1 MAHGTTVDSSGGSRD
16 LRRIALIAGAVVVLW
31 LLYEARYAILLVYAS
46 VLLATGL
53 SPIVGFLQ
61 RHRLIPFVSWQPARW
76 VAALLVYIAIALIF
90 VAVLYAVVP
99 PMIQQT
105 QALLKHLPPMLDR
118 AQQVLIA
125 HGLES
130 QRLSIGQIV
139 RQTTTTDL
147 AGTLVAKFWNLVG
160 GVFGLI
166 VMVFLSFYLLV
177 ESGAFFDAIGGALT
191 RRHRKDVR
199 ELSTRVTQQVGAWM
213 VGQLLLCG
221 IIGCTTALGL
231 GLLGLPYFYVL
242 ALIAAVGE
250 FIPYA
255 GPVLAA
261 IPGIGLALT
270 TSWQLALFVTL
281 FYLAQQQLEAH
292 VLVPN
297 LMQHQVG
304 LSSAMVIIVI
314 VLGTA
319 LLGILGAI
327 LAVPTA
333 AVIYA
338 LLDAARARQA

>member
-1 MAHGTTVDSSGGSRD
+1 
-16 LRRIALIAGAVVVLW
+16 
-31 LLYEARYAILLVYAS
+31 
-46 VLLATGL
+46 
-53 SPIVGFLQ
+53 
-61 RHRLIPFVSWQPARW
+61 
-76 VAALLVYIAIALIF
+76 
-90 VAVLYAVVP
+90 VLYAVVP

-199 ELSTRVTQQVGAWM
+199 EVSTRVTQQVGAWM